1 MGATFQNGAIL
12 NLKLQK
18 QCLNSYWLTLSKNL
32 QSLSD
37 ISEKGVISEQII
49 TFWLKISEIML
60 QFELYNEL
68 LIQLLYNEPR
78 MCIRKVN
85 RVKCV
90 QLTSN

>member
-1 MGATFQNGAIL
+1 
-12 NLKLQK
+12 
-18 QCLNSYWLTLSKNL
+18 
-32 QSLSD
+32 
-37 ISEKGVISEQII
+37 
-49 TFWLKISEIML
+49 ML

-90 QLTSN
+90 QLNSIKCRRPETQACVKKFHVLFHSKVSVW

>member
-1 MGATFQNGAIL
+1 
-12 NLKLQK
+12 
-18 QCLNSYWLTLSKNL
+18 
-32 QSLSD
+32 
-37 ISEKGVISEQII
+37 
-49 TFWLKISEIML
+49 ML